1 MDSGAN
7 VYLCHGSPPEGAEF
21 KRSTLT
27 LANGDHIPC
36 YLGHG
41 PKGIPQA
48 FVAERSDSLDL
59 LPLRW
64 LCNRGCSIDLS
75 TPAVLTTPTGR
86 TIKLADAHDMVFAT
100 AAQVQLIFKDL
111 PSAETLG
118 KDGLS
123 AMRSF
128 HAHML
133 VSRFHVCRAHCD
145 ELSAS
150 SSAPSLRQV
159 LDAQQLLPCRS
170 KVSSPLTELHCNFLS
185 PQKD

>member
-7 VYLCHGSPPEGAEF
+7 VYLCHGAPPEGADF

-27 LANGDHIPC
+27 LANGDYIPC
-36 YLGHG
+36 HLGHG

-86 TIKLADAHDMVFAT
+86 MIKLGDAHDMVFAT
-100 AAQVQLIFKDL
+100 AAQVRLIF
-111 PSAETLG
+111 
-118 KDGLS
+118 
-123 AMRSF
+123 
-128 HAHML
+128 
-133 VSRFHVCRAHCD
+133 
-145 ELSAS
+145 
-150 SSAPSLRQV
+150 
-159 LDAQQLLPCRS
+159 
-170 KVSSPLTELHCNFLS
+170 
-185 PQKD
+185 